1 MSKQDNLTDFL
12 TDVANAIREK
22 KGSSDL
28 INPQN
33 FSEEIKN
40 LPSGGK
46 RWTGHADVEGL
57 KAIGWDDNDIAY
69 FQEHGVDWDEEYD
82 DYFKVSDDNKALY
95 GVLTADNIQGYKNRI
110 VYLPKIDTSARKSF
124 SNFFNNCFSLIAVPF
139 LDTSNAE
146 NMSNMFGQCY
156 SVKCI
161 PPMETSKVINM
172 SNMFTRCYSIKFI
185 PTLST
190 ISATNM
196 SNMFYLCISLKKVQQ
211 IDTSKATTIN
221 SMFAACYSIEFI
233 PPLSTSST
241 SNFGYLFDSCNSM
254 RDVPS
259 LDVLKATNVSGLFN
273 NCNNLAHIKIKNLAM
288 SVSASTASLISKD
301 SLLYMINNE
310 AATSAITITL
320 HSYAYSRLAEDA
332 DIVEALSNHPLV
344 TLASA

>member
-12 TDVANAIREK
+12 TDVADAIRKK
-22 KGSSDL
+22 KGTSDL

-33 FSEEIKN
+33 FSEEIRN

-124 SNFFNNCFSLIAVPF
+124 SSFLNNSFSLIAVPF

-156 SVKCI
+156 AVKCI

-185 PTLST
+185 PPLNT
-190 ISATNM
+190 ISVTN
-196 SNMFYLCISLKKVQQ
+196 
-211 IDTSKATTIN
+211 IN
-221 SMFAACYSIEFI
+221 SMFAVCNSIEFI
-233 PPLSTSST
+233 PPLSTSSV
-241 SNFGYLFDSCNSM
+241 SNFGYLFDGCNSM

-259 LDVLKATNVSGLFN
+259 LDVLKATNVTGLFN

-332 DIVEALSNHPLV
+332 DIVTALSNHPLV